1 MEKKDLR
8 DLSKLVSHA
17 LRHEPAAYG
26 LKLDADGW
34 VALDAFIAAAG
45 LGCAMARCNRD

>member
-17 LRHEPAAYG
+17 LRHEPEAYG
-26 LKLDADGW
+26 LRLDKDGW
-34 VALDAFIAAAG
+34 VSLDTFIAAVRASSPRWG
-45 LGCAMARCNRD
+45 G